1 MTSAPR
7 MLFLAT
13 CLVAALPLA
22 GCGNKGPLILA
33 PGGAGSP
40 PPDPVEVPAEVV
52 TVAPAAASTVPS
64 TPETETDPAPE
75 PAPESDAP
83 PAEPPA
89 STDGTPGSSR

>member
-1 MTSAPR
+1 MTPASR
-7 MLFLAT
+7 TLLVLAT
-13 CLVAALPLA
+13 FLVAAMPLA

-40 PPDPVEVPAEVV
+40 PPDPVETPVEAA

-64 TPETETDPAPE
+64 GIELDTE

-89 STDGTPGSSR
+89 STDGTPGSPR